1 MALIVGL
8 GNPGAEYEGS
18 RHNVGFEV
26 VDTLAEKLSISFDP
40 DNGLYHRGEGR
51 FKGQSV
57 VLIKPTTYMNRSGK
71 AITKALAESNTRKS
85 DCLVCYDDINLDVG
99 QIRLRPGGSAGG
111 HNGISDIIEKLQTK
125 SFPRLRVGIG
135 NNFPKGR
142 QADYVLQKFTA
153 EERDLIDKAI
163 DLASDAIL
171 TFIRGGIDSAMN
183 EHN

>member
-8 GNPGAEYEGS
+8 GNPGSDYKS
-18 RHNVGFEV
+18 TRHNVGFEV
-26 VDTLAEKLSISFDP
+26 IDNLAEKLSISFDP
-40 DNGLYHRGEGR
+40 DNGLYQKGEGR

-57 VLIKPTTYMNRSGK
+57 VLIKPTTFMNRSGK
-71 AITKALAESNTRKS
+71 AITKALAETGFDKS
-85 DCLVCYDDINLDVG
+85 ECLVCYDDINLEPG

-135 NNFPKGR
+135 KEFSRGK
-142 QADYVLQKFTA
+142 QAEYVLEPFTA
-153 EERDLIDKAI
+153 KQREEIDKSI

-171 TFIRGGIDSAMN
+171 TFLRGGIDIAMN
-183 EHN
+183 EFN